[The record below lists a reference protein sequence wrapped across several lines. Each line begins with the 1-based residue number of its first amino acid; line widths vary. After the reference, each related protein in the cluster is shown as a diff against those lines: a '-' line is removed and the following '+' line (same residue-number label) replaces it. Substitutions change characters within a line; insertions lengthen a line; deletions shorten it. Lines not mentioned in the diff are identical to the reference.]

1 MRVVEARLRDQ
12 GKQEIFDARDITMH
26 RFDTI
31 IVETEY
37 GKDYAQVSFEPV
49 EKEFKDG
56 EKPAHK
62 VLRRANYR
70 DLEKIKNNLAE
81 AKNAYKKCVKQI
93 GSHKLPMKLVLGE
106 YSLDRNKVV
115 FYFTSEGRVDFREL
129 VKELAAIFKAR
140 IELRQIGVRDEAK
153 MVGGLGLCGMI
164 CCCKRFLKTFD
175 TINIR
180 MAKIQRLPLNPTK
193 IFGCCGR
200 LLCCLRY
207 EYKLYRDLA
216 KSMPKDGAMV
226 LTDKGEGRII
236 DMNTVKQTVQVSLDD
251 GRQFELPVE
260 EIKILEEKRKK
271 K

>member
-1 MRVVEARLRDQ
+1 MRVVEARLREQ
-12 GKQEIFDARDITMH
+12 GKTELFDARDITMH
-26 RFDTI
+26 RFDSI
-31 IVETEY
+31 IVETDY
-37 GKDYAQVSFEPV
+37 GKDSAHVLFEPV
-49 EKEFKDG
+49 EKELKDA
-56 EKPAHK
+56 EKPSHK

-70 DLEKIKNNLAE
+70 DLEKITKNLDE
-81 AKNAYKKCVKQI
+81 AKIAYKKCLKQI
-93 GSHKLPMKLVLGE
+93 EYHKLPMKLVLGE

-153 MVGGLGLCGMI
+153 MIGGLGLCGME
-164 CCCKRFLKTFD
+164 CCCKRFLKMFD

-180 MAKIQRLPLNPTK
+180 MAKMQRLPLNPTK

-216 KSMPKDGAMV
+216 KNMPKDGATV

-251 GRQFELPVE
+251 GRQFEMPVNE
-260 EIKILEEKRKK
+260 VKILDEKK
-271 K
+271 KK